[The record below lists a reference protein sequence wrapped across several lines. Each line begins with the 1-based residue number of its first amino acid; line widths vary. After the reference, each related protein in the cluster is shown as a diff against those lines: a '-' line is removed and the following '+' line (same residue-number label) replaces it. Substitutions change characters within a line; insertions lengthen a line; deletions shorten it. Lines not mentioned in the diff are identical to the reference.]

1 MNLSACP
8 AIRQFRR
15 GWGVGEM
22 RRTLVAVDSAARAVR
37 VVSLL
42 LGAVRELADGSEERD
57 HVLSFPGCGMY

>member
-1 MNLSACP
+1 
-8 AIRQFRR
+8 
-15 GWGVGEM
+15 M

-42 LGAVRELADGSEERD
+42 LGAVRELADGGEERD